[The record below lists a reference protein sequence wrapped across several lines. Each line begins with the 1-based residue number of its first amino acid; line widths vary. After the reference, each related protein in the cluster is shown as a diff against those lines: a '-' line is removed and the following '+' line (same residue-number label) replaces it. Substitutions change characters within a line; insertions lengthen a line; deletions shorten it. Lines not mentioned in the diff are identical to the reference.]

1 MDTSQALADATQQYL
16 DGDISPQDLL
26 LIQAAQVHRLPQLPR
41 GSLAVRLIG
50 ALTQGMA
57 FIYDDVGTEEDFR
70 QSLQTELRTPDLTPS
85 PATSGR
91 RTVAVSP

>member
-16 DGDISPQDLL
+16 DRDISLQELL
-26 LIQAAQVHRLPQLPR
+26 RIEAAQVHRLHQLPR

-57 FIYDDVGTEEDFR
+57 FIYDDVGTEEDLR
-70 QSLQTELRTPDLTPS
+70 QSLQAELRTPGLTPS
-85 PATSGR
+85 PANSGR

>member
-16 DGDISPQDLL
+16 DGDISLQELL
-26 LIQAAQVHRLPQLPR
+26 RIEAAQIHRLPQLPR

-57 FIYDDVGTEEDFR
+57 FIYDDVGTEEDLR
-70 QSLQTELRTPDLTPS
+70 ESLQAELRTPDLSSS
-85 PATSGR
+85 PANNGR
-91 RTVAVSP
+91 PTVTVSP

>member
-16 DGDISPQDLL
+16 DGDISLQELL
-26 LIQAAQVHRLPQLPR
+26 RIEAAQIHRLPQLPR

-57 FIYDDVGTEEDFR
+57 FIYDDVGTEEDLR
-70 QSLQTELRTPDLTPS
+70 ESLQAELRTPDLSSS
-85 PATSGR
+85 PANNGQP
-91 RTVAVSP
+91 TVTVSP

>member
-16 DGDISPQDLL
+16 DGNISLQELL
-26 LIQAAQVHRLPQLPR
+26 RIQAAQVHRLPQLPR

-57 FIYDDVGTEEDFR
+57 FIYDDVGTEEDLR